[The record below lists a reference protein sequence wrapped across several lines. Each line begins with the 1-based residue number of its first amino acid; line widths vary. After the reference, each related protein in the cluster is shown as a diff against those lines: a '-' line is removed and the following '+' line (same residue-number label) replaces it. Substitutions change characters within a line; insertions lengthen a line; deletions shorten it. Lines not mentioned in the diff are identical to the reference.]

1 MTIFQF
7 DVKKLPAPNFVDNE
21 NMLSRFN
28 MKFPVFLAATFF
40 VSTLTF
46 FQPTP
51 AQAGLKLCNKTVSRI
66 GVALGYKDTKGWAS
80 EGWWNLEANTCET
93 LLEGPLIARY
103 YYIYAVDYDL
113 GGSWGGKAY
122 MCTRDKVFTIRANKR
137 CEERGYQ
144 KTGYF
149 EVDTGEEKDWT
160 ISLSGPQT
168 SKVKAQ

>member
-1 MTIFQF
+1 MKIRY
-7 DVKKLPAPNFVDNE
+7 LPAAAF
-21 NMLSRFN
+21 L
-28 MKFPVFLAATFF
+28 LAATW
-40 VSTLTF
+40 VS
-46 FQPTP
+46 QPTI
-51 AQAGLKLCNKTVSRI
+51 AHAGLKLCNNTISRV

-113 GGSWGGKAY
+113 GGSWGGKAF
-122 MCTRDKVFTIRANKR
+122 MCTRDKVFTIRANKD
-137 CEERGYQ
+137 CIDRGFQ

-160 ISLSGPQT
+160 VSLSGPQNNEA
-168 SKVKAQ
+168 KAQ

>member
-1 MTIFQF
+1 
-7 DVKKLPAPNFVDNE
+7 
-21 NMLSRFN
+21 
-28 MKFPVFLAATFF
+28 MKFPFLLAATFF
-40 VSTLTF
+40 IGAVTF

-51 AQAGLKLCNKTVSRI
+51 AQANLKLCNKTVSRI

-80 EGWWNLEANTCET
+80 EGWWNLEANTCEV

-122 MCTRDKVFTIRANKR
+122 MCTRDKVFTIRANKG
-137 CEERGYQ
+137 CTERGYQ

-168 SKVKAQ
+168 SEAKAQ